1 MFGSP
6 PSARSGDFAEFARS
20 AATRLTRTAYLLSG
34 DRDTAAD
41 LVQEALVRTY
51 VAWPRVRRDEALAYA
66 RRVLVNLNID
76 RLRRGAAVPM
86 ELVDRAVPDGA
97 EGRSDDRDQLIRMLA
112 TLPATQRRVIVLRY
126 FDDLT
131 EAAVAD
137 HLGISLGTVKSAC
150 SRGLDALRKTYT
162 PSAGGER

>member
-6 PSARSGDFAEFARS
+6 PAGRDGDFAEFARS

-34 DRDTAAD
+34 NRDTASD

-66 RRVLVNLNID
+66 RRVLVNLTID
-76 RLRRGAAVPM
+76 QRRRGGAIPM
-86 ELVDRAVPDGA
+86 EIVDRATFDPA
-97 EGRSDDRDQLIRMLA
+97 ESRSDDRDELVRMLA
-112 TLPATQRRVIVLRY
+112 TLSETQRRVIVLRY

-131 EAAVAD
+131 EAAVAE

-150 SRGLDALRKTYT
+150 SRGLDSLRKTYT
-162 PSAGGER
+162 LSAGGER